1 MNIKILKRPYF
12 LLSLVICIALIVRLT
27 NLKDNFL
34 FAYDQARD
42 AQRIYNMVYKGNLKI
57 VGPETDIQGVFNGPL
72 FYYALAP
79 VYYIAHFDPNAAALF
94 MVLINVGTILLVYWS
109 AKLIF
114 NKNSIALVG
123 SLFWALS
130 FEQGFFARYISNASP
145 MSTTTTL
152 FFIGLALFF
161 LKKKQWGLPL
171 SAAGI
176 ALAIHCNFYFIYL
189 FLFYPLFFIIFKQK
203 RPQAKTI
210 LWTII
215 GLVVL
220 LSPWIVTE
228 LKWKFVGTRSLFAY
242 FLNQGGSIS
251 SQSHPL
257 SFIASMFTHFYD
269 RVSEALFFSF
279 IPNKTVAF
287 ALILFV
293 MVYLLVKKRTSSSIF
308 ILLWILNTL
317 PLFVFNSGVLSTQVI
332 NGSIFV
338 PLTILVAYGCIEL
351 SRFKVNILPIISII
365 CIIFITLYG
374 LSCYIKNNFLTHSV
388 HIGIPTLLINSKQ
401 IIDYTY
407 QKSNKKDFGICSI
420 SEPLFMNTVWS
431 FLYSTYGKSKYGYL
445 PYWTGQQQT
454 LNESFIPYAKKKY
467 ETKFI
472 IQEPMSGIPQWALRS
487 VYFVEDSQNTLV
499 ESKSFGYYSVQQR
512 HFIKE
517 NGGSIDAYSESLKK
531 SIYEDLGKLPQLS
544 CDNLY
549 K

>member
-1 MNIKILKRPYF
+1 
-12 LLSLVICIALIVRLT
+12 
-27 NLKDNFL
+27 
-34 FAYDQARD
+34 
-42 AQRIYNMVYKGNLKI
+42 
-57 VGPETDIQGVFNGPL
+57 
-72 FYYALAP
+72 
-79 VYYIAHFDPNAAALF
+79 
-94 MVLINVGTILLVYWS
+94 
-109 AKLIF
+109 
-114 NKNSIALVG
+114 
-123 SLFWALS
+123 
-130 FEQGFFARYISNASP
+130 
-145 MSTTTTL
+145 
-152 FFIGLALFF
+152 
-161 LKKKQWGLPL
+161 
-171 SAAGI
+171 
-176 ALAIHCNFYFIYL
+176 
-189 FLFYPLFFIIFKQK
+189 
-203 RPQAKTI
+203 
-210 LWTII
+210 
-215 GLVVL
+215 
-220 LSPWIVTE
+220 
-228 LKWKFVGTRSLFAY
+228 
-242 FLNQGGSIS
+242 
-251 SQSHPL
+251 
-257 SFIASMFTHFYD
+257 MFTHFYD